1 MAREVALLSV
11 DGLCLKNRCPGRR
24 GRPMV
29 HACAAPPSCSAGYGN
44 TSEEREQCDVA
55 PLILVIWR
63 RRRGANPST
72 RASRDAA
79 RHSKCQIRG
88 STMKTITML
97 MATAALVTGMSAANA
112 QGTTKQMDEQAGGNS
127 GAVERNPN
135 GTTGGTK
142 ANPSP
147 STTGAAGSQRMPAE
161 KDSSGAPKPTP
172 APGDVRK

>member
-1 MAREVALLSV
+1 
-11 DGLCLKNRCPGRR
+11 
-24 GRPMV
+24 
-29 HACAAPPSCSAGYGN
+29 
-44 TSEEREQCDVA
+44 
-55 PLILVIWR
+55 
-63 RRRGANPST
+63 
-72 RASRDAA
+72 
-79 RHSKCQIRG
+79 
-88 STMKTITML
+88 MKTITML
-97 MATAALVTGMSAANA
+97 VATAALVTGIAAANA

-147 STTGAAGSQRMPAE
+147 STTGAAGSGSQRMPAE

>member
-1 MAREVALLSV
+1 M
-11 DGLCLKNRCPGRR
+11 
-24 GRPMV
+24 
-29 HACAAPPSCSAGYGN
+29 
-44 TSEEREQCDVA
+44 
-55 PLILVIWR
+55 
-63 RRRGANPST
+63 
-72 RASRDAA
+72 
-79 RHSKCQIRG
+79 
-88 STMKTITML
+88 MKTITML
-97 MATAALVTGMSAANA
+97 VATAALITGIAAANA

>member
-1 MAREVALLSV
+1 
-11 DGLCLKNRCPGRR
+11 
-24 GRPMV
+24 
-29 HACAAPPSCSAGYGN
+29 
-44 TSEEREQCDVA
+44 
-55 PLILVIWR
+55 
-63 RRRGANPST
+63 
-72 RASRDAA
+72 
-79 RHSKCQIRG
+79 
-88 STMKTITML
+88 MKTITTL
-97 MATAALVTGMSAANA
+97 VAAAALIAGISAANA

-147 STTGAAGSQRMPAE
+147 TTGSAGSQRMPAE